1 MLVMACQMSGAVG
14 FFGTSEQAINLSITL
29 KLQKLIEQSGAKVI
43 LTRSDENGIYSKNQE
58 SIKSKKVSDI
68 KNRVEIGNNSDAD
81 ILISIHLN
89 KFPESSYYSGWQTFY
104 QKQNED
110 SKLLADCIQNN
121 LNRNIQK
128 DNNRKIMQITNI
140 YLMDKVKI
148 PSVIVECGFLSN
160 EEETK
165 KLRTDDYQN
174 SLAWGIYSGI
184 QEYFSNVEKC
194 INE

>member
-1 MLVMACQMSGAVG
+1 
-14 FFGTSEQAINLSITL
+14 
-29 KLQKLIEQSGAKVI
+29 
-43 LTRSDENGIYSKNQE
+43 
-58 SIKSKKVSDI
+58 
-68 KNRVEIGNNSDAD
+68 
-81 ILISIHLN
+81 
-89 KFPESSYYSGWQTFY
+89 
-104 QKQNED
+104 
-110 SKLLADCIQNN
+110 
-121 LNRNIQK
+121 
-128 DNNRKIMQITNI
+128 MQITNI